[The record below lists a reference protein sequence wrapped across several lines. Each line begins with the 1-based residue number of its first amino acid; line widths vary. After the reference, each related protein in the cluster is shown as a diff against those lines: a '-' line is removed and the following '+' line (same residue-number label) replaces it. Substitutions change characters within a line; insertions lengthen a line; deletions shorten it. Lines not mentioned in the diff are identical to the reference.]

1 MDSLWYYT
9 IELFVSPENNAWTLN
24 VMITCVAFIV
34 FMFSNMQIRNSI
46 WRMESGKGADYKV
59 SIWSD
64 IKQLFYK

>member
-9 IELFVSPENNAWTLN
+9 LELFVSPENNAWILN

-46 WRMESGKGADYKV
+46 
-59 SIWSD
+59 
-64 IKQLFYK
+64 